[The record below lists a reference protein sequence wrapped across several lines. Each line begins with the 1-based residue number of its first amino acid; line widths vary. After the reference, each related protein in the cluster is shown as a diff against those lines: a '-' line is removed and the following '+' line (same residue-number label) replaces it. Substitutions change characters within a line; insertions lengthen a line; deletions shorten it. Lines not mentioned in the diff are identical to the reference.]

1 MYIDFN
7 SQKIASKILHN
18 KILKDCLI
26 RLLIHV

>member
-7 SQKIASKILHN
+7 SQKITYKILHN
-18 KILKDCLI
+18 KILNNCLI